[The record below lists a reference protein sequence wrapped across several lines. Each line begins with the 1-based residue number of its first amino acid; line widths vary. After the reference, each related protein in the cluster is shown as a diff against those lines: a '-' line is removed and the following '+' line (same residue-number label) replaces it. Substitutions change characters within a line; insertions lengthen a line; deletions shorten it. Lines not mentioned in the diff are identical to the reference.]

1 VAAPDMVLVDPVCGM
16 TVDAADVRH
25 TAEHDGITYAF
36 CCAPCRRQ
44 FTKNPD
50 AFLAEALAAEAA
62 TPA

>member
-1 VAAPDMVLVDPVCGM
+1 MVLVDPVCGM

-25 TAEHDGITYAF
+25 TAEHEGTTYAF

-50 AFLAEALAAEAA
+50 TFLAEALAAEAA